1 MEDIE
6 EVVNVDRLDKRKL
19 ILVVK
24 HFAEATRKMIIAGLR
39 KNHNNNTNE
48 IIEITNRDNSVIKYL
63 RSNAYKTLVGNLIS
77 TITHFNTE
85 EPSGM
90 DILEQTISR
99 FHLVL
104 RHQLESSDADFTV
117 ENIKIGLIEFY
128 THYHDNIDFLSVF
141 EQSSY
146 ASVFLSMPIVFCIE
160 RDRQAEKFLLRIL
173 PKIYRLVKFNIYAIT
188 FVLKYKIHTDI
199 VNSREIVVSPEQS
212 DLFRTYITMNMS
224 LYLLAYFHANVSVQ
238 NTFQLFYDI
247 LLIFQEL
254 HFAFNMFDFLYTMA
268 GFISKNQMVLNRDYR
283 EYFQFFAE
291 RLELVLNDVSIT
303 NAIYNFPLMLYT
315 QVMSGLTL
323 DPNTELRDAI
333 GLIVRYMVYQNILEH
348 LSSETI
354 REVLTQD
361 LIEHIL
367 QRDNV
372 TNDEVEYIY
381 RKILES

>member
-19 ILVVK
+19 ILVIK
-24 HFAEATRKMIIAGLR
+24 HFAEATRKMIILGLR

-48 IIEITNRDNSVIKYL
+48 IIEIINRDNSAIKYL
-63 RSNAYKTLVGNLIS
+63 RSNAYKTLMGNLIS

-85 EPSGM
+85 ESTSM

-104 RHQLESSDADFTV
+104 RHQLESFDADFTV
-117 ENIKIGLIEFY
+117 ENIKIGLTEFY

-146 ASVFLSMPIVFCIE
+146 TTVFLSIPIVFCIE
-160 RDRQAEKFLLRIL
+160 RDRQAEKFLLRVL

-199 VNSREIVVSPEQS
+199 INSREIVVTPEQS
-212 DLFRTYITMNMS
+212 DLFRTYITINMS
-224 LYLLAYFHANVSVQ
+224 LYLLAYFYANVSVQ
-238 NTFQLFYDI
+238 NTFQLLYDI
-247 LLIFQEL
+247 LLIFQDL
-254 HFAFNMFDFLYTMA
+254 HFTFNILDLLYTMA

-283 EYFQFFAE
+283 EYFHFFAE
-291 RLELVLNDVSIT
+291 RLEGSLNDVSIT

-315 QVMSGLTL
+315 QVLSELSIN
-323 DPNTELRDAI
+323 PNTEIRDAI
-333 GLIVRYMVYQNILEH
+333 KLIVQYMVYQNVLEH

-354 REVLTQD
+354 REVLTPD
-361 LIEHIL
+361 LIAHIL

-372 TNDEVEYIY
+372 TNDEIEYIY